1 MQSLKLH
8 GRKLL
13 AVALM
18 ATLVTTFIA
27 ANAAQAQDAK
37 AKSLGLDGYCP
48 VCLIKAKQWVRGKP
62 DHQATYD
69 GKTYYFPSENEKRM
83 FKADPAK
90 YVPAFG
96 GDCTVCYAKAGKRV
110 SGNIR
115 HGALYKGRVFLFPS
129 DREKKEFL
137 SNPGKYADVDL
148 ALDGRCVVCRV
159 MAGKDVPGKP
169 EFTAIHQ
176 GLRYQF
182 VSDKERQV
190 FLANPAKFAA
200 AATSKEPASAK
211 IASNAIVTVKGKS
224 ACAGCE
230 HGVAP
235 IGAPD
240 ELGLAVNAPD
250 GRVYVV
256 EDAHK
261 LYPDVYEKRYDGL
274 PLQVSGTVL
283 KTDGQITWIKPKALK
298 FVN

>member
-37 AKSLGLDGYCP
+37 VKSLGLDGYCP

-62 DHQATYD
+62 DHQVTYD

-115 HGALYKGRVFLFPS
+115 HGAHYKGRVFLFTS
-129 DREKKEFL
+129 
-137 SNPGKYADVDL
+137 
-148 ALDGRCVVCRV
+148 
-159 MAGKDVPGKP
+159 AGTCPPVLKRSSVAPRNV
-169 EFTAIHQ
+169 
-176 GLRYQF
+176 L
-182 VSDKERQV
+182 
-190 FLANPAKFAA
+190 PAQLG
-200 AATSKEPASAK
+200 
-211 IASNAIVTVKGKS
+211 SNAQHTLDRTTCS
-224 ACAGCE
+224 RRSSRFSPLHPTAHAG
-230 HGVAP
+230 
-235 IGAPD
+235 
-240 ELGLAVNAPD
+240 
-250 GRVYVV
+250 
-256 EDAHK
+256 
-261 LYPDVYEKRYDGL
+261 
-274 PLQVSGTVL
+274 
-283 KTDGQITWIKPKALK
+283 
-298 FVN
+298 